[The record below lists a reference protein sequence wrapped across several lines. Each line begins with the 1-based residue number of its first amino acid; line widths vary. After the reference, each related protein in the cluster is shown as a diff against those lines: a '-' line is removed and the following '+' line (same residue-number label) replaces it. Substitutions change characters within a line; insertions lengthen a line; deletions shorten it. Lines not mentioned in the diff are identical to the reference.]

1 MAIEDQARTRRQ
13 AASEAQTRVN
23 NERNKAT
30 TQGKLIVM
38 EQVVNGLPAP
48 VNFAAKALGE
58 GLHAAFKIQPDAV
71 LQPVSPAQDP
81 LKLMAYAMAFAIL
94 KAIWCFIKSILN
106 PLPIIGFFFSLCSD
120 DAQLTG
126 VVVRNV
132 APEQRTLDEKEKLKA
147 DNDPEN
153 RTLTRAVGN
162 FTKEAGTGS
171 LVANSALQKAVQSL
185 KEKQDALQ
193 AVSVANMTS
202 GPVGITF
209 DEFVALTA
217 NAAPD
222 GTQVDSDA
230 ATALQSQT
238 NQATTSA
245 DVPATPIASP
255 EWRASEA
262 LTYQEARKLFGL

>member
-1 MAIEDQARTRRQ
+1 MAIEDQARARRQ
-13 AASEAQTRVN
+13 AASEAQTKVN
-23 NERNKAT
+23 NERNRAT

-38 EQVVNGLPAP
+38 EQIVNGLPAP

-106 PLPIIGFFFSLCSD
+106 PLPIIGSFFSLCSD
-120 DAQLTG
+120 DAQLARPASRTTAED
-126 VVVRNV
+126 RNTIN
-132 APEQRTLDEKEKLKA
+132 ARNSALQ
-147 DNDPEN
+147 DPEN
-153 RTLTRAVGN
+153 QTLIRAVAK
-162 FTKEAGTGS
+162 FTGEAGTGI
-171 LVANSALQKAVQSL
+171 LVENSSLQKAVQSL

-193 AVSVANMTS
+193 AISATNMTS

-222 GTQVDSDA
+222 GTQDDSNA
-230 ATALQSQT
+230 AIALQSQT

-255 EWRASEA
+255 EWRSSEA